1 MNSVPGAAAQ
11 AAAPGPTGEY
21 MSKSAFVA
29 IVGRPSSGKS
39 TLLNALCGAKVSIV
53 SPVPQ
58 TTRNTVRGIV
68 NRPAGQIV
76 FLDTPGFHI
85 SDKRMNLKLK
95 DLVHRALADVDIALY
110 LIDATREPGPEEES
124 LVAELAKI
132 SIPLVAAINKLDS
145 PEALAARAR
154 EFIGSHLPQAAII
167 EISAKN
173 GTGLEDLL
181 AMLLGKA
188 VEGPAWY
195 PEEYYTDQEP
205 VFRIAEIIREKVIAH
220 TREELPHAIFIDYS
234 DSRKLNDGSLEASY
248 DIVVERDSQKG
259 IIIGKGGS
267 MIRMIREEAEADL
280 REIFEYEVKLR
291 LQVRVDSTWKHDEK
305 KLDSLI
311 F

>member
-1 MNSVPGAAAQ
+1 
-11 AAAPGPTGEY
+11 

-110 LIDATREPGPEEES
+110 LIDATREPGAEEES

-154 EFIGSHLPQAAII
+154 EFVGSRLPQAAMI

-267 MIRMIREEAEADL
+267 MIKMIREEAEADL